1 MRLRL
6 LALGIGLALCLPWS
20 AQAAPLRAIVA
31 FSGQPAPSRPLG
43 YFLRPNGILP
53 IAPPSPD
60 PRRETVLE
68 VMPLAGSPK
77 LLPERAGV
85 PPLPTEQTVRVFGQ
99 RLLPRQ
105 LLLLPGGTLTLRND
119 DQRPVTV
126 ELSPALPGKP
136 SILLLPGQAQS
147 IRLSSAGELSLSLR
161 EQPSLPV
168 HVLLPL
174 HLATHLE
181 VSEQGTMAVATL
193 DVPPGRYVVRLR
205 VPGGEVWQQE
215 VDVPADG
222 RELSLKASLGAE
234 R

>member
-1 MRLRL
+1 MVEALGSTWRSRALARASQRLVLRL
-6 LALGIGLALCLPWS
+6 LLALQSLPEV
-20 AQAAPLRAIVA
+20 QVRQGLPPL
-31 FSGQPAPSRPLG
+31 FSGRQLLWPAL
-43 YFLRPNGILP
+43 LRHLLLLQN
-53 IAPPSPD
+53 AWCSPG
-60 PRRETVLE
+60 LS
-68 VMPLAGSPK
+68 M
-77 LLPERAGV
+77 
-85 PPLPTEQTVRVFGQ
+85 VF

-222 RELSLKASLGAE
+222 RELSLKASLGEE

>member
-1 MRLRL
+1 MVAQTRRCRRLSL
-6 LALGIGLALCLPWS
+6 
-20 AQAAPLRAIVA
+20 
-31 FSGQPAPSRPLG
+31 SGQPAPSRPLG

-136 SILLLPGQAQS
+136 SVLLLPGQAQS

-193 DVPPGRYVVRLR
+193 DAARTLR
-205 VPGGEVWQQE
+205 GAAAGARRRSVAAK

-222 RELSLKASLGAE
+222 RELSLKASLGEE